1 MYSQFD
7 LFNSYSFYLQFQRKN
22 VTRKMADLNRQR
34 QRVESVKNMVSLE
47 SLNPFAL
54 FVARF

>member
-7 LFNSYSFYLQFQRKN
+7 LFNSYSFYLRFQRKN
-22 VTRKMADLNRQR
+22 VTRKMADLNR

>member
-22 VTRKMADLNRQR
+22 VMRKMADLNRQR

>member
-1 MYSQFD
+1 
-7 LFNSYSFYLQFQRKN
+7 
-22 VTRKMADLNRQR
+22 MADLNRQR
-34 QRVESVKNMVSLE
+34 QRVESVKTMVSLE

>member
-22 VTRKMADLNRQR
+22 GTRKMADLNRQR